1 MAEHASGLAFAKS
14 DKSSSLGE
22 WMPIQRANAT
32 KRTIKLLCSGLVW
45 LILQA
50 LPGGACAFDT
60 AIAHIGDVS
69 LTPTEQA
76 YLREHKKVTL
86 CVDPDWVPYEQ
97 IDASGKHVGIAA
109 DLLAL
114 VADRTGL
121 EFELVRTAD
130 WNESLAFSKSG
141 QCKVLSFLNQT
152 TERSEWLI
160 FTSPLFSD
168 PNVFITREEHHYISD
183 PAALEHES
191 IVFPEGTAMEGLI
204 RERYPNLE
212 IKLVRSEDEAM
223 KMVSSRRSSMT
234 MRSLMVAA
242 YTIRKNG
249 LFNLKIAGQLPMYM
263 NHLRIGVSKSDVT
276 LRNILDKGVMSI
288 TPQERG
294 RVVNQ
299 HISINV
305 QSAINPMW
313 FLFGGGIGAVIALLW
328 GYWTYRL
335 RRLNA
340 VLLHISNTDKLT
352 GLANRQKLSGDMAEA
367 MLRAH
372 QREVPLS
379 VLLLDVDNFKNVNDT
394 FGHLAG
400 DAVLQAL
407 SALAVDVMRPQDIAG
422 RWGGEEFLVL
432 LPETG
437 ANEAGEIAEKLRR
450 RIEEFSFADGLHCTV
465 SIGLAE
471 MRPYDTQDSLIH
483 RADTALYHAKRMG
496 KNRVSVG

>member
-1 MAEHASGLAFAKS
+1 
-14 DKSSSLGE
+14 
-22 WMPIQRANAT
+22 MPIKRAAAT
-32 KRTIKLLCSGLVW
+32 NRVIKLLCSGLVW
-45 LILQA
+45 LFLQA
-50 LPGGACAFDT
+50 LPGMACAFDT
-60 AIAHIGDVS
+60 AVSHLGDVA
-69 LTPTEQA
+69 LTPTEMV

-242 YTIRKNG
+242 YTYAQTG
-249 LFNLKIAGQLPMYM
+249 C
-263 NHLRIGVSKSDVT
+263 
-276 LRNILDKGVMSI
+276 SI
-288 TPQERG
+288 
-294 RVVNQ
+294 
-299 HISINV
+299 
-305 QSAINPMW
+305 
-313 FLFGGGIGAVIALLW
+313 
-328 GYWTYRL
+328 
-335 RRLNA
+335 
-340 VLLHISNTDKLT
+340 
-352 GLANRQKLSGDMAEA
+352 
-367 MLRAH
+367 
-372 QREVPLS
+372 
-379 VLLLDVDNFKNVNDT
+379 
-394 FGHLAG
+394 
-400 DAVLQAL
+400 
-407 SALAVDVMRPQDIAG
+407 
-422 RWGGEEFLVL
+422 
-432 LPETG
+432 
-437 ANEAGEIAEKLRR
+437 
-450 RIEEFSFADGLHCTV
+450 
-465 SIGLAE
+465 
-471 MRPYDTQDSLIH
+471 
-483 RADTALYHAKRMG
+483 
-496 KNRVSVG
+496 

>member
-1 MAEHASGLAFAKS
+1 
-14 DKSSSLGE
+14 
-22 WMPIQRANAT
+22 MPIQRAAAT
-32 KRTIKLLCSGLVW
+32 NRTIKLLCSGLAW
-45 LILQA
+45 LFLLS
-50 LPGGACAFDT
+50 LPGMACAFDT
-60 AIAHIGDVS
+60 AVSHLGDVA
-69 LTPTEQA
+69 LTPTEMA

-152 TERSEWLI
+152 PERSEWLI

-242 YTIRKNG
+242 YTIRTNG

-263 NHLRIGVSKSDVT
+263 NHLRIGVRKSDVT

-313 FLFGGGIGAVIALLW
+313 FLFCGGIGAVIALLW

-340 VLLHISNTDKLT
+340 ELLHISNTDKLT

-367 MLRAH
+367 MLRSH
-372 QREVPLS
+372 QRELPLS

-407 SALAVDVMRPQDIAG
+407 SALAVDVLRQQDIAG

-432 LPETG
+432 LPE
-437 ANEAGEIAEKLRR
+437 ADADKAGEIAEKLRR
-450 RIEEFSFADGLHCTV
+450 RIEEFSFADGLRCTV

-471 MRPYDTQDSLIH
+471 MRPHDTQDSLIH

>member
-1 MAEHASGLAFAKS
+1 MAVRAGGLALATS

-22 WMPIQRANAT
+22 GMPIQRAAAT
-32 KRTIKLLCSGLVW
+32 NRTAKILCCGFVW
-45 LILQA
+45 LFLQA
-50 LPGGACAFDT
+50 LPGMARAFD
-60 AIAHIGDVS
+60 AAVSHIGEVA
-69 LTPTEQA
+69 LTPIELA
-76 YLREHKKVTL
+76 YLRDHKKVTL

-97 IDASGKHVGIAA
+97 IDASGRHVGIAA

-114 VADRTGL
+114 VADRTGIQ
-121 EFELVRTAD
+121 FELVRTSD
-130 WNESLAFSKSG
+130 WNESLALSKSG

-152 TERSEWLI
+152 PERSEWLI

-168 PNVFITREEHHYISD
+168 PNVFITREEHHFISD

-263 NHLRIGVSKSDVT
+263 NHLRIGVSKNDVT

-313 FLFGGGIGAVIALLW
+313 FLLGGGFAAIGAAFW

-352 GLANRQKLSGDMAEA
+352 GLANRQKLSGDMSEA

-372 QREVPLS
+372 QRERPLS

-400 DAVLQAL
+400 DGVLQAL
-407 SALAVDVMRPQDIAG
+407 SALAVDVLRPQDIAG

-432 LPETG
+432 LPEADAG
-437 ANEAGEIAEKLRR
+437 EAREIAEKLRR
-450 RIEEFSFADGLHCTV
+450 RIEEFSFADDLHCTV
-465 SIGLAE
+465 SIGLAV
-471 MRPYDTQDSLIH
+471 MRPHDTQDSLIH
-483 RADTALYHAKRMG
+483 RADTALYHAKRLG